1 MKQENEFAIQQ
12 KLFEWIHNNYCRPIH
27 VPSLICHCNTNG
39 IGLTFSD
46 SDYQKAK
53 LPNAFKKSFRSFL
66 QKVIEKNVHILKLI
80 GLTPGISDLLV
91 HGVSGRALHIEMKTS
106 IGKQSRDQ
114 IKIQHKVEALG
125 GRYIVVHGFLEGQIL
140 FKENLDWLTII

>member
-12 KLFEWIHNNYCRPIH
+12 QLFQWIHNEYCRPIH
-27 VPSLICHCNTNG
+27 IPSLICHCNTNG
-39 IGLTFSD
+39 IGIAFSD

-53 LPNAFKKSFRSFL
+53 LPNSFQKSFRAFL
-66 QKVIEKNVHILKLI
+66 QKVIEKNVHVLKLI

-91 HGVSGRALHIEMKTS
+91 HGINGRCLHIEMKTS
-106 IGKQSRDQ
+106 IGKQSADQ
-114 IKIQHKVEALG
+114 IKIQNKVEALG
-125 GRYIVVHGFLEGQIL
+125 GRYIVVHGLLEGQIL